1 MLFFLATPE
10 SSIIQT
16 KTTKIRVHL
25 SSGIAEILEE
35 HQDLMGRIDND
46 VVEFELNL
54 DNKVEISKYLVQE
67 GVFVVS
73 TKNTISATAQGPETA
88 VYVYGKRI
96 FEINSKTKNSLDEI
110 SKEFE
115 SKLNLLQLEEQKMN
129 DDQNKKEGNEIS
141 ASYELVKTSNF
152 LLLQQEVD
160 FLRKVINVLKEFK

>member
-73 TKNTISATAQGPETA
+73 TKNTLSATSQGPETA

-115 SKLNLLQLEEQKMN
+115 NKLNLLQLEEQKMS
-129 DDQNKKEGNEIS
+129 DDQNKKEGNDIS

-160 FLRKVINVLKEFK
+160 FLRKVITVLKEFK

>member
-46 VVEFELNL
+46 VVEFELNS
-54 DNKVEISKYLVQE
+54 DNKVEISK
-67 GVFVVS
+67 
-73 TKNTISATAQGPETA
+73 KNAISATSQGPETA

-96 FEINSKTKNSLDEI
+96 FEINSKTKSLLDEI

-115 SKLNLLQLEEQKMN
+115 SKLNLLQQEEQKMN
-129 DDQNKKEGNEIS
+129 DDQNKKETNDIS

-152 LLLQQEVD
+152 LLLRQEVD
-160 FLRKVINVLKEFK
+160 FLRKVITVLKEFK